1 MKKDC
6 IKYICAASLVFAPVV
21 GYSAEATTTTKK
33 ESGDKGVE
41 SGASKSPSGPSVND
55 SADKTSDSNSMGQAM
70 SYLTGGMFL
79 TMGYTDIKTGMA
91 PCPTP
96 AGCNYPTI
104 AKGVFEVMLGMLSMA
119 QGGAHGK
126 AAGQASGTGFN
137 TDGFGNLPG
146 NSSNEPYGLDD
157 PNNPLNKDPQFA
169 AIKGN
174 ISKLEQ
180 MGVLDSK
187 TGTAKVGDK
196 TYKMSDFASKEAMAA
211 AGIPPGAI
219 AGLMELSSQV
229 EKKAKEKYDKL
240 KLGAMTAANGYDEG
254 GGGGGGGFSAGLGS
268 SDDMGSSSGSGGS
281 GLGGSGAFNR
291 DPANLAGMQKNYNG
305 EPIGVAAD
313 SIFLMMTR
321 RYKVKESQE
330 SFFTDAELALQK

>member
-1 MKKDC
+1 MKNNLV
-6 IKYICAASLVFAPVV
+6 KYICAASLVFAPVV
-21 GYSAEATTTTKK
+21 GYSADTTTTQ
-33 ESGDKGVE
+33 SGDKGVE
-41 SGASKSPSGPSVND
+41 SGASTASSGPSVND
-55 SADKTSDSNSMGQAM
+55 SADKTSDKNSSGQAM
-70 SYLTGGMFL
+70 SYLTGGMFMA
-79 TMGYTDIKTGMA
+79 MGASDIS
-91 PCPTP
+91 
-96 AGCNYPTI
+96 AGYSSSPVGWGLV
-104 AKGVFEVMLGMLSMA
+104 AKGVFEVMLGMLSMQ
-119 QGGAHGK
+119 QGKAHGK

-137 TDGFGNLPG
+137 TDGFGDLGG

-174 ISKLEQ
+174 IAKLEQ

-196 TYKMSDFASKEAMAA
+196 TYKMSDFASKDAMAA
-211 AGIPPGAI
+211 AGVPPGAI
-219 AGLMELSSQV
+219 AGLMDLAGDV

-240 KLGAMTAANGYDEG
+240 KLGAMTAANGYAEG
-254 GGGGGGGFSAGLGS
+254 GGGGGGFGAGLGS
-268 SDDMGSSSGSGGS
+268 SDDSSGSSAGLGS
-281 GLGGSGAFNR
+281 GGLGSGAFNR

-330 SFFTDAELALQK
+330 SFFSDAELAIQK

>member
-1 MKKDC
+1 MKNNF
-6 IKYICAASLVFAPVV
+6 IKYVCAASLSFAPLL
-21 GYSAEATTTTKK
+21 GYAADEKK

-79 TMGYTDIKTGMA
+79 TMGYQDIKTGTSCSPS
-91 PCPTP
+91 PCS
-96 AGCNYPTI
+96 ALI

-119 QGGAHGK
+119 QGKAHGK
-126 AAGQASGTGFN
+126 AAGQAGSTGFN
-137 TDGFGNLPG
+137 TDGFGDLGG

-187 TGTAKVGDK
+187 TGTAKVGGK
-196 TYKMSDFASKEAMAA
+196 TYKASDFASKESMAA
-211 AGIPPGAI
+211 AGLPPGAI
-219 AGLMELSSQV
+219 AGLMELSGNL

-240 KLGAMTAANGYDEG
+240 KLGAMTAANGYEEG
-254 GGGGGGGFSAGLGS
+254 GGGGGGGGFGAGSGS
-268 SDDMGSSSGSGGS
+268 SDDMGSSA
-281 GLGGSGAFNR
+281 GLGGGGLGAGAFNR